1 MIKIYTKNNCMP
13 CKMTK
18 NLFDKFGIAYEEI
31 NIEENEKA
39 RTYVS
44 EVLGYKTAPVVVTEN
59 DNWAGFNPNN
69 IRGLLEK

>member
-1 MIKIYTKNNCMP
+1 MIKIYAKNNCMP

-18 NLFDKFGIAYEEI
+18 NLLDKFGIAYEEI
-31 NIEENEKA
+31 NIEDNEKA

>member
-1 MIKIYTKNNCMP
+1 MIKVYTKYNSMP

-18 NLFDKFGIAYEEI
+18 NLFKKFGIAYEEI
-31 NIEENEKA
+31 NIEDNEKA

-59 DNWAGFNPNN
+59 DSWAGFNPNN
-69 IRGLLEK
+69 IRSLLDK